1 MLFVKRRLIL
11 VGAGGQGR
19 AVAEAARTARFR
31 VLGFLDDEKQGKYIL
46 GSTAEA
52 GRFARRAGFL
62 LCVGDN
68 AGRRALAKALGP
80 LCYETLVHPTAW
92 VSPAA
97 ALGEGTV
104 VLPFAFVGPGA
115 AVGKHCIVNTAA
127 VVEHDCALGD
137 FCHIGPHATLA
148 GGAAVGEGGFVGAAA
163 CVKNGLRLA
172 PWCTLGAGGAAV
184 CDLGSGTYVGVPAKR
199 LEEVCKAVH
208 ERDLR

>member
-19 AVAEAARTARFR
+19 AVAEAARAARFR

-80 LCYETLVHPTAW
+80 LCYATLVHPTAW

-104 VLPFAFVGPGA
+104 VLPFAFVGRRWGSTASSTPQRSWNTTARWATFATSAPTRRWPGA
-115 AVGKHCIVNTAA
+115 RRWGRAVLWG
-127 VVEHDCALGD
+127 
-137 FCHIGPHATLA
+137 
-148 GGAAVGEGGFVGAAA
+148 
-163 CVKNGLRLA
+163 RR
-172 PWCTLGAGGAAV
+172 
-184 CDLGSGTYVGVPAKR
+184 PA
-199 LEEVCKAVH
+199 
-208 ERDLR
+208 

>member
-1 MLFVKRRLIL
+1 MFWKRTGRRLIL
-11 VGAGGQGR
+11 IGAGGQGR
-19 AVAEAARTARFR
+19 AVAEAARAARFR

-52 GRFARRAGFL
+52 GRFARWAGFL

-68 AGRRALAKALGP
+68 AGRRALAKALGS

-115 AVGKHCIVNTAA
+115 AVGKAKPNPPPVSCT
-127 VVEHDCALGD
+127 
-137 FCHIGPHATLA
+137 
-148 GGAAVGEGGFVGAAA
+148 GGFCAAA
-163 CVKNGLRLA
+163 RLLRRSSSA
-172 PWCTLGAGGAAV
+172 
-184 CDLGSGTYVGVPAKR
+184 R
-199 LEEVCKAVH
+199 LSSCSSRA
-208 ERDLR
+208 

>member
-1 MLFVKRRLIL
+1 M
-11 VGAGGQGR
+11 
-19 AVAEAARTARFR
+19 
-31 VLGFLDDEKQGKYIL
+31 
-46 GSTAEA
+46 
-52 GRFARRAGFL
+52 
-62 LCVGDN
+62 
-68 AGRRALAKALGP
+68 
-80 LCYETLVHPTAW
+80 
-92 VSPAA
+92 
-97 ALGEGTV
+97 

-184 CDLGSGTYVGVPAKR
+184 CDLGSGTYVGVPARPLEKEKEKR
-199 LEEVCKAVH
+199 
-208 ERDLR
+208 